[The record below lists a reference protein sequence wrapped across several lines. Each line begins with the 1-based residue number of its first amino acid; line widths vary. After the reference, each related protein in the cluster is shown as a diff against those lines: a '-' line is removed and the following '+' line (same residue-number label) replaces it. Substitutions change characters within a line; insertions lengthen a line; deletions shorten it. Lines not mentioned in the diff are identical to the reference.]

1 MISGEDSGRSR
12 RGEQATVMTRS
23 SRSIRRICLLFVLV
37 FAFAAVP
44 AGAYAQNVGA
54 TDDQY
59 EDGVFGL
66 AAGGNTGGSGTDPVA
81 TSGSQLPF
89 TGLDVVAIAAI
100 GVGLVGA
107 GFAVRRAARPE
118 GGSDL
123 KA

>member
-1 MISGEDSGRSR
+1 
-12 RGEQATVMTRS
+12 MTRS
-23 SRSIRRICLLFVLV
+23 SRSIRPICLLFVLV

-59 EDGVFGL
+59 EDGVLGL
-66 AAGGNTGGSGTDPVA
+66 ASGGNAGGSGAEPVS
-81 TSGSQLPF
+81 TSGGQLPF

-118 GGSDL
+118 GGTNLRS
-123 KA
+123 